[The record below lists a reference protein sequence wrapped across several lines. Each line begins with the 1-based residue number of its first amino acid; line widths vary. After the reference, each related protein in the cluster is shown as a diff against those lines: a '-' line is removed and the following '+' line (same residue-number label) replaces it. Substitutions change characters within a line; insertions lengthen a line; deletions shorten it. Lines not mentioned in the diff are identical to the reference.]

1 VKESPQLEL
10 DWPLGVST
18 GVLALWGVHLMLV
31 RAQLEGEK
39 LVHSDAQSGVTTRAT
54 GSAWGVTCGVAC
66 GVGCGSAKDAKR
78 ESADK
83 SDRKDM
89 FGDDFWIT
97 RDWG

>member
-1 VKESPQLEL
+1 
-10 DWPLGVST
+10 
-18 GVLALWGVHLMLV
+18 MLV
-31 RAQLEGEK
+31 RAQLDGEK
-39 LVHSDAQSGVTTRAT
+39 LVHSEAQSGVVTTRAT
-54 GSAWGVTCGVAC
+54 GSAWGVAC

-97 RDWG
+97 RDLG